1 MPQIAVSI
9 LSPQKAVY
17 SKVLEQFKFS
27 VVLIQRDRTV
37 EYAIEAI
44 KVCLEDMGTKLNLIR
59 SLRS

>member
-44 KVCLEDMGTKLNLIR
+44 KVCL
-59 SLRS
+59 